1 MDGSSQSWG
10 DKLSVS
16 NYYGYNPK
24 DDYFQTG
31 IVNTESVSLSTGTEK
46 NQTYASA
53 AAINSKGY
61 IPNNKYARYNFNVRN
76 TTSFLNDKM
85 TLDIA
90 ANYILQNDRNVVNQG
105 EYNNPLVGAYLYP
118 RGNEWADAELYE
130 VYDPA
135 RKIYVQ
141 N

>member
-1 MDGSSQSWG
+1 MH
-10 DKLSVS
+10 V
-16 NYYGYNPK
+16 
-24 DDYFQTG
+24 
-31 IVNTESVSLSTGTEK
+31 
-46 NQTYASA
+46 
-53 AAINSKGY
+53 
-61 IPNNKYARYNFNVRN
+61 
-76 TTSFLNDKM
+76 TTSMYVIQLLSNDKM

-135 RKIYVQ
+135 RKSMFKLDSG
-141 N
+141 

>member
-1 MDGSSQSWG
+1 
-10 DKLSVS
+10 
-16 NYYGYNPK
+16 
-24 DDYFQTG
+24 
-31 IVNTESVSLSTGTEK
+31 
-46 NQTYASA
+46 
-53 AAINSKGY
+53 
-61 IPNNKYARYNFNVRN
+61 
-76 TTSFLNDKM
+76 M

-141 N
+141 NWTVGDAGMTMQNPTGSTTVTSAKTKRPLYAECKLKL